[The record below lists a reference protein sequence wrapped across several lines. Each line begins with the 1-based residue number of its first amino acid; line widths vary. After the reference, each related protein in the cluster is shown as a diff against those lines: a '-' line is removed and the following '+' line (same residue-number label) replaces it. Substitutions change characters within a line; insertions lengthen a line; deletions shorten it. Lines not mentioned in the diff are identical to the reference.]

1 MSDDITPLVE
11 RVTRALRERLGKAPP
26 DLVRAVVSE
35 VARDMERSQSG
46 TSRSGSARP
55 AREEPQRHLPLYQA
69 QAVAPMTS
77 QAAPHTTPR
86 GSAMPMPPPAEGQP
100 PLDYC
105 ALCVEQE
112 KDRGQQRAILTTT
125 GRNRRGIVARVTQ
138 SIADAGGDILDI
150 SQTLVSDYFTMIL
163 VIDLRHLEMPFADFK
178 ERVLGACRD
187 LDLQAMIM
195 HEDVARSLQRL

>member
-1 MSDDITPLVE
+1 MSDDLTPLVE
-11 RVTRALRERLGKAPP
+11 RVARALQERLGKAPP
-26 DLVRAVVSE
+26 DLVRAVVTE
-35 VARDMERSQSG
+35 VARDIERVQSDR
-46 TSRSGSARP
+46 TPRSDRP
-55 AREEPQRHLPLYQA
+55 ARSNRDEPQTHLPLYQTA
-69 QAVAPMTS
+69 T
-77 QAAPHTTPR
+77 PHTTPR
-86 GSAMPMPPPAEGQP
+86 GSTMPLPPPAEGQP
-100 PLDYC
+100 PVDYC

-112 KDRGQQRAILTTT
+112 KDRGRERAILTTT

-163 VIDLRHLEMPFADFK
+163 VIDLAHLDMSFADFK

-187 LDLQAMIM
+187 LELQAMIM